1 MDTRRDTTVEAL
13 ALLPLPD
20 LTRLTE
26 QQRRGTA
33 CVWDG
38 VPLPADAVGL
48 GQHTIDGRTAFLR
61 GCRLCVRA
69 YVNGTAA
76 AHRAMCVHCVAVADS
91 RDDATPCETAEALR
105 RLVQEYGR

>member
-1 MDTRRDTTVEAL
+1 METRHDTTAEAL

-26 QQRRGTA
+26 QQRCGTA

-48 GQHTIDGRTAFLR
+48 GQHTIDGRVAFLR

-69 YVNGTAA
+69 HVNGTDA
-76 AHRAMCVHCVAVADS
+76 AHRLMCEQCV
-91 RDDATPCETAEALR
+91 DDQVGDRTVCETGRALR
-105 RLVQEYGR
+105 RLVLEHGQ

>member
-1 MDTRRDTTVEAL
+1 MTRQQTTPAAGGL

-26 QQRRGTA
+26 QQRCGTA

-38 VPLPADAVGL
+38 VPLPADAIGL
-48 GQHTIDGRTAFLR
+48 GQHTIDGRLAFLR

-69 YVNGTAA
+69 HVLGTDA
-76 AHRAMCVHCVAVADS
+76 AHRLMCEQCVDDQAAD
-91 RDDATPCETAEALR
+91 DDAVCETGRALR
-105 RLVQEYGR
+105 RLVLEHGQ